1 MTLEST
7 FCSQFVRVNDI
18 RPAKAGLLII
28 TPQTDCPL
36 LLAPSG
42 QAYLC
47 LQNGLTGR
55 MRKTRH
61 KSIAGGCP
69 SDAKMRL
76 HSMVDSLSLLVLVL
90 IFAVAAAV
98 VWFAGIHLSNTTDVL
113 SRRFKFG
120 EALGGII
127 VLAVVTNLPEIAIT
141 ISAALGNKLELAIGN
156 ILGGIALQTVVLVVL
171 DAIGVGKKH
180 TLTSQQSTLTPV
192 LEGVL
197 VIAMLTVV
205 VMGHQLPQ
213 HLILARVT
221 PSGFL
226 LLLIWIVGVYL
237 IGKARS
243 ELPWQLKGTPPS
255 KTDTK
260 NQADTKKVPST
271 GRTLLVFALAA
282 LATLAGG
289 FALEES
295 GDAIAGKIGLS
306 GIVFGAT
313 VLAAATALPELS
325 TGLASIKLKDYSL
338 AVSDIFGGNAFLPLL
353 FPLAVLISGKA
364 VLPAAHQED
373 IYLTGLGILLTT
385 VYLIGFL
392 LRPTYQ
398 LARMGLDSLVV
409 IVAYAVGMIGL
420 FFIAH

>member
-1 MTLEST
+1 
-7 FCSQFVRVNDI
+7 
-18 RPAKAGLLII
+18 
-28 TPQTDCPL
+28 
-36 LLAPSG
+36 
-42 QAYLC
+42 
-47 LQNGLTGR
+47 
-55 MRKTRH
+55 
-61 KSIAGGCP
+61 
-69 SDAKMRL
+69 
-76 HSMVDSLSLLVLVL
+76 MVDSLSLLVLFF

-98 VWFAGIHLSNTTDVL
+98 VWFAGIHLANTTDIL

-120 EALGGII
+120 EALGGVI

-141 ISAALGNKLELAIGN
+141 ISAAVGNKLELAIGN
-156 ILGGIALQTVVLVVL
+156 ILGGIALQTVILVLL
-171 DAIGVGKKH
+171 DAIGVGKKY
-180 TLTSQQSTLTPV
+180 TLTSQQSALTPV

-197 VIAMLTVV
+197 VIAMLTIV

-226 LLLIWIVGVYL
+226 ILLIWIVGVYL

-243 ELPWQLKGTPPS
+243 GLPWQLKGPPLPKIES
-255 KTDTK
+255 K
-260 NQADTKKVPST
+260 NQADQETIPST
-271 GRTLLVFALAA
+271 RHILLVFVLAA

-295 GDAIAGKIGLS
+295 GDAIASKIGLS

-313 VLAAATALPELS
+313 VLAAATALPEVS

-338 AVSDIFGGNAFLPLL
+338 AVSDIFGGNAFLPVL
-353 FPLAVLISGKA
+353 FPLVVLISGNA
-364 VLPAAHQED
+364 VLPTAHKAD

-392 LRPTYQ
+392 FRPTYQ

-409 IVAYAVGMIGL
+409 IVMYAVGMAGL
-420 FFIAH
+420 FFIVH